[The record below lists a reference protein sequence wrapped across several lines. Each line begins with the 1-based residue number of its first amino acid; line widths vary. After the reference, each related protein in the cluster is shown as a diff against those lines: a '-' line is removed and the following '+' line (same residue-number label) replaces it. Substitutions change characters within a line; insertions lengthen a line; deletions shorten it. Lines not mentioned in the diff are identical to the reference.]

1 IGSVGCNKKEL
12 EELRQENEEL
22 TEQVK
27 KKDSRIKELKN
38 QLSRVEKN
46 LESMIENKSPG
57 DLSGLE
63 KVGKLR
69 QRLEKVNELVQET
82 KEKREDFEKDLSG
95 ARYQA
100 NKYKKEAD
108 NLDKELK
115 EHKDSLQ
122 VITEDL
128 EAKAEKI
135 KEMTS
140 KMDEQESEIDEL
152 SKENQTYLDSLKKQT
167 NKLNTAYIAVNS
179 GKNLENKNII
189 KKEGGFL
196 GFLGQTWILDPTFSE
211 SDFKPFN
218 KVEENKI
225 TIDAKKRKAE
235 VITSHPENAYTMKE
249 EEDDKTVLEITDPE
263 KFWRASKHL
272 VIAY

>member
-1 IGSVGCNKKEL
+1 NKKEL
-12 EELRQENEEL
+12 EELKQENEEL
-22 TEQVK
+22 IEQVK
-27 KKDSRIKELKN
+27 KKDSRIQELKN

-46 LESMIENKSPG
+46 LESMIESKSTG
-57 DLSGLE
+57 DLSGLD
-63 KVGKLR
+63 KVGKLK
-69 QRLEKVNELVQET
+69 QRLEKVNEMVQET

-128 EAKAEKI
+128 EAKVEKI

-196 GFLGQTWILDPTFSE
+196 GFLGQTWILNPTFNE

-225 TIDAKKRKAE
+225 TIDAKKRKAK
-235 VITSHPENAYTMKE
+235 VITPHPESAYTMKE
-249 EEDDKTVLEITDPE
+249 EEEDKTVLEITDPE
-263 KFWRASKHL
+263 KFWRVSKHL